1 MDHGPGSVPV
11 MTSGVRSSS
20 SACFLL
26 SAEGITCQMTSE
38 GPLRAVSRWPSA
50 RDTATHLYK
59 LPRCSVPAGGI
70 SSAGHDGH
78 RGFVWCRI
86 ALKTV
91 IAGPDVPELFLVNWN
106 NKLIRTV
113 CFPILSSVEM
123 LFHTY
128 IMAKSM
134 HLRLDGQG

>member
-1 MDHGPGSVPV
+1 M
-11 MTSGVRSSS
+11 
-20 SACFLL
+20 
-26 SAEGITCQMTSE
+26 
-38 GPLRAVSRWPSA
+38 
-50 RDTATHLYK
+50 
-59 LPRCSVPAGGI
+59 
-70 SSAGHDGH
+70 
-78 RGFVWCRI
+78 
-86 ALKTV
+86 KTV

-113 CFPILSSVEM
+113 CFAILSSVEM